1 MARPAR
7 RRRISKVLAIHSKRG
22 KKMASPAK
30 SHPNSN
36 PEAEVHEGANVDK
49 IRDILFGSQMRDY
62 DKRFGR
68 LEERLIKDSES
79 LRDEMKKR
87 FESLET
93 FVQKE
98 IESLSQRLKTE
109 KAERA
114 ESVKEMGVQMRDTSK
129 AFDKRLGSLDDQLTG
144 DTAELRARILEQSKA
159 LTTEIAEKAR
169 DAKRLLDQEVAAL
182 RVDKADREGLGDL
195 FTEFGMRLKNEFNL
209 PEK

>member
-1 MARPAR
+1 
-7 RRRISKVLAIHSKRG
+7 
-22 KKMASPAK
+22 MASPAK
-30 SHPNSN
+30 SHANGN
-36 PEAEVHEGANVDK
+36 PEVEGHEGANVDK

-68 LEERLIKDSES
+68 LEDRLIKDAES
-79 LRDEMKKR
+79 LREEMKKR
-87 FESLET
+87 FESLEA

-109 KAERA
+109 KSERGEA
-114 ESVKEMGVQMRDTSK
+114 VKELGVQLRDSSK

-159 LTTEIAEKAR
+159 LTSEIAEKSR
-169 DAKRLLDQEVAAL
+169 EAKRLLDQEVATL
-182 RVDKADREGLGDL
+182 RTEKADREGLGDL
-195 FTEFGMRLKNEFNL
+195 FTEFGMRLKNEFSL